1 MVYVVVLTQIQFK
14 CIFLAT
20 VEFTDY

>member
-1 MVYVVVLTQIQFK
+1 MAHVVVLTQIQFK